1 MEEFQLWW
9 LEFHLY
15 LIVELNSRR
24 LALKESPSKCTETN
38 VIGKN
43 NWAIHYN
50 FYRDDDHFAFTHLW
64 RWILKINFYFS
75 KDSGI

>member
-1 MEEFQLWW
+1 MEEFQLRW

-15 LIVELNSRR
+15 LIVELNSRI
-24 LALKESPSKCTETN
+24 LALEESPLTCTETN

-50 FYRDDDHFAFTHLW
+50 FYRGDWT
-64 RWILKINFYFS
+64 ILLLHIYGDGF
-75 KDSGI
+75 